1 MVAGSSDF
9 EGFAFCAYAVALV
22 DVINAFAQP
31 YAAVAVVGSY
41 RFDGFLRCAAL
52 DAFGGDLVAAL
63 VSNGLAAFEGESVVV
78 GEFAN
83 CANVNHMY
91 YLPSL
96 WYYNYT
102 TL

>member
-1 MVAGSSDF
+1 LIAGSSDF
-9 EGFAFCAYAVALV
+9 ESLALGGYAVALV
-22 DVINAFAQP
+22 DVVDTFAIP
-31 YAAVAVVGSY
+31 YAAVAFVGSHG
-41 RFDGFLRCAAL
+41 FDSLFRCATFN
-52 DAFGGDLVAAL
+52 AFGGDLVAAL
-63 VSNGLAAFEGESVVV
+63 VSNGFAVFECESVIV

-91 YLPSL
+91 YLPFI